1 MRNRIKVKIADGTN
15 FKRKLLTFSRS
26 LNRFALLDSNSFN
39 QQNTS
44 FSYYKY
50 DFLCAINAKHE
61 LIVTDYTAFSKL
73 KEFNKL
79 NPEWRFGF
87 FSYDLKNEVEELSSN
102 NKDNLDFPT
111 LHFFIP
117 EIVIYA
123 VNNLVT
129 ILYFEDQHSEK
140 DVYNLLQKIE
150 KCDITGNGYIKEQ
163 IKLNQRFSKKKYI
176 NTVSKLKEHIQRGD
190 IYEINFCHEFY
201 SHNSIDP
208 VQTFDQL
215 NKISPT
221 PFSCLYKI
229 DDKYLLS
236 ASPERFLKKVNQKII
251 SQPIKGT
258 IKRDPDKK
266 KDSILKQ
273 KLFNDPKER
282 AENVM
287 IVDLVRNDLSR
298 TAKKGSVV
306 VEELYGIYSFSQVHQ
321 MISTITSEVEKN
333 KDIVEIIQNAYPMGS
348 MTGAPKV
355 RAMQLIE
362 QYEKT
367 KRGLYSGSVGFITPE
382 NDFDFNVV
390 IRSILYN
397 ESKKYVS
404 FTVGGAITSLCDPEN
419 EYEESMLKAEAM
431 LKVFS

>member
-1 MRNRIKVKIADGTN
+1 MRNKVEVKIADGNN
-15 FKRKLLTFSRS
+15 FKRKLLSFSRN
-26 LNRFALLDSNSFN
+26 LKRFVLLDSNSFN
-39 QQNTS
+39 QKNTN
-44 FSYYKY
+44 FTYYKY
-50 DFLCAINAKHE
+50 DFLCAINAKNE
-61 LIVTDYTAFSKL
+61 LLVTDYKAFSKL
-73 KEFNKL
+73 NDFNKL

-87 FSYDLKNEVEELSSN
+87 LTYDLKNEVEELTSN
-102 NKDNLDFPT
+102 NKDHLDFPT
-111 LHFFIP
+111 IHFFIP
-117 EIVIYA
+117 EIVIHA
-123 VNNLVT
+123 INNLVT
-129 ILYFEDQHSEK
+129 ILYFEDDYSEK
-140 DVYNLLQKIE
+140 EVYNLLEKIE
-150 KCDITGNGYIKEQ
+150 KSDLTDENYKKEQ
-163 IKLNQRFSKKKYI
+163 IKLNQRFNKKEYI
-176 NTVSKLKEHIQRGD
+176 HTVNKLKDHIQKGD

-201 SHNSIDP
+201 SQNSIDP
-208 VQTFDQL
+208 VRTFDQL

-221 PFSCLYKI
+221 PFSCFYKI

-236 ASPERFLKKVNQKII
+236 ASPERFLKKINQKIV

-258 IKRDPDKK
+258 IKRDPDKE
-266 KDSILKQ
+266 KDNILKE

-298 TAKKGSVV
+298 TAKKGSVQ

-321 MISTITSEVEKN
+321 MISTVTSGVEKDKN
-333 KDIVEIIQNAYPMGS
+333 IVEIIKNAYPMGS

-355 RAMQLIE
+355 RAMTLIE

-419 EYEESMLKAEAM
+419 EYEESLLKAAAI
-431 LKVFS
+431 LKVFN